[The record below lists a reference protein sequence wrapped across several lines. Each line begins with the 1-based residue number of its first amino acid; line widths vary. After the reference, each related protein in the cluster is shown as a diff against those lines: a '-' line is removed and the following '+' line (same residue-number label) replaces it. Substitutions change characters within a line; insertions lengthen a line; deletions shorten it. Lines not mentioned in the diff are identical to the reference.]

1 MNPKT
6 AANYPGDS
14 TLTTHA
20 EYFYYDIGGNLSLYR
35 NPAGQYKHLN
45 FADSYDSRNRLR
57 HSAWTASRYSMVVDW
72 NIGQEIFTNYD
83 PASRITSIVTNNG
96 ATNVAFGYDAANRKV
111 WEDQSLAGYP
121 TRRVDT
127 PRDADG
133 NRHALQVSTLYYI
146 EYAYTPRNQL
156 ASIGSFAN
164 FTYDAS
170 GNMTSRLQS
179 WLYNNGTNFAYDDL
193 SRVSQIELG
202 DNSHIFSTRHFQ
214 YDTVNREKLTWRDED
229 NGFGTGRGERFEY
242 DPSNQLKKV
251 YYEAQNVWATN
262 PANAV
267 NTQEYSYTADRL
279 NRASVSNNG
288 VVTSYVMPNGMNQY
302 TTVGGQGVSYDAR
315 FNIAGYNGM
324 TFAYD
329 AQNRLVGGSMQATY
343 DGLGRCV
350 KRTVNGQ
357 TRLFTYDDW
366 NPILE
371 WDQSGNRLAWNV
383 YGARPDEI
391 LARDDTTHGSLIYK
405 QDHHGNV
412 VALLSWSGVVE
423 KYTYDAF
430 GKATVTD
437 AAGSL
442 RGGSWYGNRFMFTGR
457 EWIAELGI
465 YDYRNRMYHPALGRF
480 LQVDPLGF
488 GAGDMNIYRYC
499 GDDSVDRSD
508 PMGLLAGFTK
518 YQLVY
523 DPNEKIDD
531 THDGYHVAG
540 LPGFE
545 NTGRERVQLEVDRSV
560 GAEKRIDGS
569 DKGGVTHVESTT
581 SNKDNVPTIHQQIN
595 VRYASGAGPK
605 TREFTRNNEWTHSKD
620 AINAANS
627 LRGEWANRL
636 GLRNWS
642 TNSMVDAIRNGNRS
656 LGMTSLRKNDQMFV
670 NDQKEKWDNYGTLH
684 DNSWIAP
691 NGHPVAPHSP
701 IDRETGNPLSWDE

>member
-1 MNPKT
+1 
-6 AANYPGDS
+6 
-14 TLTTHA
+14 
-20 EYFYYDIGGNLSLYR
+20 
-35 NPAGQYKHLN
+35 
-45 FADSYDSRNRLR
+45 
-57 HSAWTASRYSMVVDW
+57 
-72 NIGQEIFTNYD
+72 
-83 PASRITSIVTNNG
+83 
-96 ATNVAFGYDAANRKV
+96 
-111 WEDQSLAGYP
+111 
-121 TRRVDT
+121 
-127 PRDADG
+127 
-133 NRHALQVSTLYYI
+133 LYYI

-156 ASIGSFAN
+156 ASIGNFAN
-164 FTYDAS
+164 FTYDTS
-170 GNMTSRLQS
+170 GNMTSRLQT

-202 DNSHIFSTRHFQ
+202 DNSHIFSTRHYQ
-214 YDTVNREKLTWRDED
+214 YDTVSREKLTWRDED

-242 DPSNQLKKV
+242 DPTNQLKKV
-251 YYEAQNVWATN
+251 YYEAQNVWTTN

-324 TFAYD
+324 TFTYD

-357 TRLFTYDDW
+357 TRLFTYDEW

-391 LARDDTTHGSLIYK
+391 LARDDTTHGSLVYK

-412 VALLSWSGVVE
+412 VTLLSWSGVVE

-437 AAGSL
+437 AAGNV

-480 LQVDPLGF
+480 LQVDPLGLQTERAKLS
-488 GAGDMNIYRYC
+488 AGQKALFSPGFAPPEAFANSEMNLFRFC
-499 GDDSVDRSD
+499 GDDPV
-508 PMGLLAGFTK
+508 
-518 YQLVY
+518 
-523 DPNEKIDD
+523 
-531 THDGYHVAG
+531 
-540 LPGFE
+540 
-545 NTGRERVQLEVDRSV
+545 
-560 GAEKRIDGS
+560 DGS
-569 DKGGVTHVESTT
+569 D
-581 SNKDNVPTIHQQIN
+581 PT
-595 VRYASGAGPK
+595 GLLDF
-605 TREFTRNNEWTHSKD
+605 EFGKD
-620 AINAANS
+620 AALKKDFETARNYLSVDKGMRDGFAAVENSS
-627 LRGEWANRL
+627 LRAIVVRTDGRNHTDLVQVVNKKTGEVVEQKLVFTWNPRL
-636 GLRNWS
+636 GAFFPSSKNTQSPAMGLGHEVAGHGERYTRDPQGARKDPREEMRVIIDVEAPAARNPKI
-642 TNSMVDAIRNGNRS
+642 NEGVRFIYEGRPIEAKDVLDKNG
-656 LGMTSLRKNDQMFV
+656 K
-670 NDQKEKWDNYGTLH
+670 
-684 DNSWIAP
+684 
-691 NGHPVAPHSP
+691 
-701 IDRETGNPLSWDE
+701 